1 MRTGHLSGA
10 HRGGVGV
17 WHLLPGSPVGA
28 LWCMVPL
35 SYPCS
40 FLMISSPP
48 LQHNCRQQFRRA
60 GLLIWP
66 RSKRLLNAVH
76 ADLPQ
81 QTLRLSSMLVRA
93 RR

>member
-1 MRTGHLSGA
+1 MHIGETWVSGICCLALRLALSGA
-10 HRGGVGV
+10 WFTSFPHG
-17 WHLLPGSPVGA
+17 
-28 LWCMVPL
+28 
-35 SYPCS
+35 

-93 RR
+93 RC